1 MLEVW
6 KLRSS
11 IGRSICSFLCRVCC
25 FRLFRQN
32 YRRAAVCRVVRVL
45 QHTAIPR
52 TNLLAWRLE
61 ASEEQVRTSGS
72 WASFAD
78 RTSCTGCRP
87 FSAPASAQNNT
98 NTERPCLP
106 WGSILRPHS
115 SRSKNLHLRT
125 REHHNQWF
133 RASKSYCLVN
143 IRYVEQ
149 YLVIMVI
156 MIINTIISV

>member
-1 MLEVW
+1 MVFYRSVDLFFPLSSLLCSTVRAELPQTCGVY
-6 KLRSS
+6 RSS
-11 IGRSICSFLCRVCC
+11 GI
-25 FRLFRQN
+25 
-32 YRRAAVCRVVRVL
+32 AAHCDPSDESSCM
-45 QHTAIPR
+45 A
-52 TNLLAWRLE
+52 LE

-87 FSAPASAQNNT
+87 FAAPASAQNNT
-98 NTERPCLP
+98 NTERPCLQ

-115 SRSKNLHLRT
+115 SRGKSLHLRT
-125 REHHNQWF
+125 RDHHNRWF
-133 RASKSYCLVN
+133 RASRSYCLVN